1 MISQSTMTQYFNIHP
16 ESPQKRL
23 IDQAAD
29 IIRNGGLAIY
39 PTDSCYAIGCHLGEK
54 EAVERIRQIRRLD
67 KHHNMTLLCRDLS
80 EIAIYA
86 KVSNPAYRLIKSLTP
101 GPYTFLLRAT
111 KDVPRR
117 LQHAKRKT
125 IGLRV
130 PENPIVQALLESL
143 GEPMLSTSLI
153 LFQDEFPL
161 SEPDEIKER
170 LNDKVDV
177 IIDGGA
183 CGIEATTVIDLLED
197 EAVLVRQGKGTAF
210 E

>member
-1 MISQSTMTQYFNIHP
+1 MAQYFNIHP
-16 ESPQKRL
+16 ETPQARL
-23 IDQAAD
+23 IDQAVD
-29 IIRNGGLAIY
+29 IIRQGGLAIY
-39 PTDSCYAIGCHLGEK
+39 PTDSCYAVGCHLGEK
-54 EAVERIRQIRRLD
+54 EAVDRIRQIRQLD

-80 EIAIYA
+80 EIATYA
-86 KVSNPAYRLIKSLTP
+86 KVSNSAYRLMKSLTP

-130 PENPIVQALLESL
+130 PENRIVQAILESL

-153 LFQDEFPL
+153 LPQYELPL
-161 SEPDEIKER
+161 SEMDEIKQR
-170 LNDKVDV
+170 LNEQVDA

-183 CGIEATTVIDLLED
+183 CGLEPTTVIDLLEG
-197 EAVLVRQGKGTAF
+197 EPVLLRQGKGETYL
-210 E
+210 

>member
-1 MISQSTMTQYFNIHP
+1 MTQYLNIHP
-16 ESPQKRL
+16 ETPQARL
-23 IDQAAD
+23 ISQAAD
-29 IIRNGGLAIY
+29 IIRQGGLAIY
-39 PTDSCYAIGCHLGEK
+39 PTDSCYALGCHLGEK
-54 EAVERIRQIRRLD
+54 AAVDRIRQIRQLD

-80 EIAIYA
+80 EIATYA
-86 KVSNPAYRLIKSLTP
+86 KVSNPVYRLMKSLTP

-130 PENPIVQALLESL
+130 PENHIVQALLEAL

-153 LFQDEFPL
+153 LPQQELPL
-161 SEPDEIKER
+161 SEVDEIKDR
-170 LNDKVDV
+170 LNEQVDV

-183 CGIEATTVIDLLED
+183 CGIEATTVIDLLE
-197 EAVLVRQGKGTAF
+197 EKPVLFRQGKGDIRL
-210 E
+210 

>member
-1 MISQSTMTQYFNIHP
+1 MAQYFNIHP
-16 ESPQKRL
+16 ESPQERL
-23 IDQAAD
+23 VSQAAD
-29 IIRNGGLAIY
+29 IIRQGGLAIY
-39 PTDSCYAIGCHLGEK
+39 PTDSCYALGCHLGEK
-54 EAVERIRQIRRLD
+54 EAIDRIRQIRQLD

-80 EIAIYA
+80 EIATYA
-86 KVSNPAYRLIKSLTP
+86 KVSNSAYRLIKSLTP

-130 PENPIVQALLESL
+130 PENRIVLALLESL

-153 LFQDEFPL
+153 LPQDGLPL
-161 SEPDEIKER
+161 SEMDEIKES
-170 LNDKVDV
+170 LNDQVDV

-183 CGIEATTVIDLLED
+183 CGMEATTVIDLLEG
-197 EAVLVRQGKGTAF
+197 ESRYC
-210 E
+210 

>member
-1 MISQSTMTQYFNIHP
+1 MTQYFNIHP

-23 IDQAAD
+23 INQAVD
-29 IIRNGGLAIY
+29 IIRQGGLVIY
-39 PTDSCYAIGCHLGEK
+39 PTDSCYALGCHLGEK
-54 EAVERIRQIRRLD
+54 EAVDRIRKIRRLD

-86 KVSNPAYRLIKSLTP
+86 KVSNSAYRLIKSLTP

-117 LQHAKRKT
+117 LMHPKRKT

-130 PENPIVQALLESL
+130 PENPVVLDLLETL

-153 LFQDEFPL
+153 LSNEEYPL
-161 SEPDEIKER
+161 SEPDEIRER
-170 LNDKVDV
+170 LNGQVDL
-177 IIDGGA
+177 IIDSGA

-197 EAVLVRQGKGTAF
+197 EPVLLRQGKGVVV

>member
-1 MISQSTMTQYFNIHP
+1 MSQFFSIHP
-16 ESPQKRL
+16 ENPQARL
-23 IDQAAD
+23 ISQAAD

-54 EAVERIRQIRRLD
+54 EAVDRIRQIRQLD

-86 KVSNPAYRLIKSLTP
+86 KVTNPAYRLIKSLTP

-117 LQHAKRKT
+117 LQHTKRKT

-130 PENPIVQALLESL
+130 PENPIAQALLESL
-143 GEPMLSTSLI
+143 GEPMLTTSLI
-153 LFQDEFPL
+153 LPESELPL
-161 SEPDEIKER
+161 SEIEDISESLSGQVE
-170 LNDKVDV
+170 V

-183 CGIEATTVIDLLED
+183 CGIEATTVIDLLDGEP
-197 EAVLVRQGKGTAF
+197 VLLRQGKGETHI
-210 E
+210 